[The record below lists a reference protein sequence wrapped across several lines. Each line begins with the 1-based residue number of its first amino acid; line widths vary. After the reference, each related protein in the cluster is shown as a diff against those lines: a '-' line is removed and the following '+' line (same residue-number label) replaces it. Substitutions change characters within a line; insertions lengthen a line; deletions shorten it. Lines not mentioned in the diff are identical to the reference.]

1 MWVWIEKF
9 LIGLVRWFIINC
21 ILKPLVER
29 TIVRPLS
36 EMLLGG
42 ATVDGV
48 FEDAMEADAELGGAP
63 VDGVVE
69 GAVEENAEREADDFI

>member
-1 MWVWIEKF
+1 MWVWIVKF
-9 LIGLVRWFIINC
+9 LIELVRWFIVTC

-48 FEDAMEADAELGGAP
+48 FEDAMEVDAELGGVP

-69 GAVEENAEREADDFI
+69 DAVEEDAEREADDIV